1 MADLRF
7 RVVTY
12 NIHKCRGL
20 DRRVRPDRIADVLR
34 DIDADLIAL
43 QEVVNVPEGTRESHQ
58 GQYLAEELGCHCAL
72 GEVRQL
78 YGGGYGNVTLSR
90 WPIISKEN
98 YDITVRGQ
106 EPRGCLRTDI
116 QLPDGPSVHFFNVHL
131 GTSFLER
138 RHQGRRLV
146 DSALLQDPDLSHPR
160 VLVGDFNEWTRGL
173 ASQLLS
179 AHLVSADIRTH
190 LQRAR
195 TYPGVLPFWHL
206 DHIYHDP
213 ILSVERMHL
222 YRTGLSLVA
231 SDHLPLIAD
240 LLIPA

>member
-1 MADLRF
+1 MSAAVRL

-20 DRRVRPDRIADVLR
+20 DRRVRPDRIAAVLR
-34 DIDADLIAL
+34 ELEADVIAL
-43 QEVVNVPEGTRESHQ
+43 QEVVNVPHGPPEAHQ
-58 GQYLAEELGCHCAL
+58 GDYLASELGMQVVH
-72 GEVRQL
+72 GEVRAL
-78 YGGGYGNVTLSR
+78 HGGGYGNVTLSR
-90 WPIISKEN
+90 WPVRSSCN
-98 YDITVRGQ
+98 YDVTVRGQ
-106 EPRGCLRTDI
+106 EPRGCLRADI
-116 QLPDGPSVHFFNVHL
+116 DLPGGRMLHLFNVHL

-146 DSALLQDPDLSHPR
+146 DSVLPQHQGHAR
-160 VLVGDFNEWTRGL
+160 ILVGDFNEWTRGL

-190 LQRAR
+190 LSRAR

-206 DHIYHDP
+206 DHVYHDEV
-213 ILSVERMHL
+213 LRVERMQL
-222 YRTGLSLVA
+222 LRSSLTLVA

-240 LLIPA
+240 LAWDG